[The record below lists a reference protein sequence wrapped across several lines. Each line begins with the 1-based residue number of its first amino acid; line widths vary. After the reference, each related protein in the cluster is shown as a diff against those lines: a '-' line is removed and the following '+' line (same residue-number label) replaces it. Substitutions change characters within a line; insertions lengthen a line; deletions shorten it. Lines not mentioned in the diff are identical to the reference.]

1 MMKDTVNI
9 NFNGEDFE
17 IKKIPM
23 RRFPALGAALG
34 NIPEVI
40 ADVFMTDTGEARE
53 VNTAVLLEKFPS
65 VFMQASETVPVLMA
79 VISDIELDKIL
90 DGGLDDFLVLLQ
102 AVLEINNIETIIKY
116 LKNFM
121 PTLQK

>member
-1 MMKDTVNI
+1 MIKDTVKI

-23 RRFPALGAALG
+23 RRFPALAASLG

-40 ADVFMTDTGEARE
+40 ADVFIDKGEARE

-65 VFMQASETVPVLMA
+65 VFMQASETVPVLLA

-121 PTLQK
+121 PTPQK